1 MNSLKFLFL
10 ICSLNVSVFNS
21 QSLVY
26 DDFVYKD
33 NIKTPMCYLEG
44 DMLSAPYIELESGR
58 LKVRFDDISDEIKD
72 YYYTVIHCDYQWNP
86 SDLDKLDYMTGF
98 FENTITES
106 EGSFNTQTDYIHYQ
120 FSFPNDMTGVSISG
134 NYLMVVYEDGDEE
147 NVIISRRFVV
157 YEQLVNIDTHLKE
170 ATNISDSRFR
180 QEIDVKVFFP
190 NYAIDNPYSDFHL
203 TIMQNNRWDNA
214 ITNLQP
220 RFVKSGELNY
230 DYNEENVFDGGN
242 EFREF
247 NLSKLQMATNQ
258 VARTELTEGRWTA
271 YLRTDPSRSYKHYIT
286 NKDINGNFYIV
297 NKDGFEQHVEEE
309 YVWVRFSLKQDY
321 RSNTPIY
328 IFGKMTDWQCKNEF
342 LMKYNSENKV
352 YTNTVL
358 LKQGYYN
365 YVYAI
370 YDENQIDITSIEG
383 THFDTENEYT
393 VIAYNTDFVAG
404 YDRVVGVTKTNSF
417 NR

>member
-321 RSNTPIY
+321 RTNTPIY

>member
-214 ITNLQP
+214 ITNLQH
-220 RFVKSGELNY
+220 
-230 DYNEENVFDGGN
+230 D
-242 EFREF
+242 
-247 NLSKLQMATNQ
+247 LQHEKGI
-258 VARTELTEGRWTA
+258 R
-271 YLRTDPSRSYKHYIT
+271 
-286 NKDINGNFYIV
+286 
-297 NKDGFEQHVEEE
+297 
-309 YVWVRFSLKQDY
+309 
-321 RSNTPIY
+321 
-328 IFGKMTDWQCKNEF
+328 
-342 LMKYNSENKV
+342 
-352 YTNTVL
+352 
-358 LKQGYYN
+358 
-365 YVYAI
+365 
-370 YDENQIDITSIEG
+370 
-383 THFDTENEYT
+383 
-393 VIAYNTDFVAG
+393 
-404 YDRVVGVTKTNSF
+404 
-417 NR
+417 